1 MTTGGAQADSAPP
14 AFAPGEVVRFV
25 EPAGRRRARVGTV
38 ERTIGRGRH
47 KGELVVRVA
56 GQGRQYVLPPA
67 RVHRVRQE
75 AAPAP
80 PDAPPAAAPPPA
92 PVPLPAPGQP
102 LKLFP

>member
-1 MTTGGAQADSAPP
+1 MSAGGEQPSPSPP
-14 AFAPGEVVRFV
+14 TFASGEVVRFV

-56 GQGRQYVLPPA
+56 GHGRQYVLPPA

-75 AAPAP
+75 PAPAPPAPSPAAAPAP
-80 PDAPPAAAPPPA
+80 A
-92 PVPLPAPGQP
+92 PLPAAGQP
-102 LKLFP
+102 LRLFP